1 MATGPTRPLG
11 SYRRIRRRWLL
22 WLVLA
27 LAALALVFGAVS
39 GFYIDVL
46 WFREVGYSTVFWTR
60 FWSRILLALVFGLAF
75 FILLYANLL
84 LARRL
89 RPRYRAFSPE
99 EEAIDRYREA
109 FEPYARWALPVLA
122 LVFAVFA
129 AAGVAGQWE
138 SFQLWRV
145 SGDISFGQVD
155 PRFGRDVS
163 FYLLSLPFQEFVQ
176 GWLFASL
183 IVITLITAVAHYLWG
198 GIRLRSATERFTPQ
212 VKAHLSVL
220 AGLVVLV
227 HAWGYRLGQFD
238 LLVSPRGVV
247 TGASYTD
254 VHAQLPALRILV
266 IIALLC
272 AALLIV
278 NIFRRGWALPIVAI
292 GLLVLTSIVAG
303 ALVPAFVQRFQV
315 APQELQRERPYIE
328 DNIEFTRMA
337 YGLDRVETRTFPAE
351 PTVTTDEVDAAQDT
365 IENIRLWNPDIIK
378 ASFQQ
383 LQRIQ
388 PYYEF
393 HDVDVDRYEVEG
405 ARRVVMISPR
415 EVRQSG
421 IPAGG
426 RTWQNEHLFYTHG
439 YGVVASRVDETTTE
453 GAPSFIASDIPPTG
467 SLALEMD
474 RPQLY
479 FQEDTDIQYA
489 VVGTRTQELDFP
501 EGEGGGQALTR
512 YDGEGG
518 IEVGGFLRRLA
529 FAWRYRDVNLLIS
542 GLVTPESRVLINTD
556 LPTRVQKIAPFLSY
570 DHDPY
575 SALVD
580 GRLVWIWDAYTTSDR
595 FPYSERQN
603 LGALAGPGS
612 GLPPS
617 GNYVRNS
624 VKVVVDAFDGTTT
637 FYQIDQADP
646 IIRAWSRIFPGLLTP
661 ASEASSELREHFRY
675 PEDLFR
681 VQANLYANYH
691 VTDPTQFYSKGDF
704 WSVPRVPLDPER
716 TPISLEPYYV
726 LLPLAEDGE
735 SRFVLIQPFTP
746 LNRPNMVSWMA
757 ADSDPEEY
765 GQLTSFT
772 FGGRNVRGPGQ
783 AAVLMHQDPEVSRE
797 TSLLDQRGSN
807 VIYGDLLAI
816 PIGQSFLYVQPLY
829 LQSQQAQEAIPEM
842 KRVVVA
848 NGEEVGFAPT
858 LEEAV
863 ALSLGEAVAP
873 TEPTEPGAPTEP
885 GVPGDVAALLAE
897 AEQHFDRAEAALAAG
912 DLATYEAEIE
922 EAQRLVAQAA
932 ELAGAAGRG
941 APTTEPGS

>member
-1 MATGPTRPLG
+1 MTTRPLNA
-11 SYRRIRRRWLL
+11 YRRIRRRWLL
-22 WLVLA
+22 WLILA
-27 LAALALVFGAVS
+27 LAALAIVFGAVS

-60 FWSRILLALVFGLAF
+60 FWSRLLLALVFGLAF
-75 FILLYANLL
+75 FVLLYANLL
-84 LARRL
+84 LVRRL
-89 RPRYRAFSPE
+89 RPRYRVFSPE
-99 EEAIDRYREA
+99 EEAVDRYREA
-109 FEPYARWALPVLA
+109 FEPFARWALPALS

-138 SFQLWRV
+138 SFQLWRA

-155 PRFGRDVS
+155 PLFGRDVS

-183 IVITLITAVAHYLWG
+183 IVITLVTAAAHYLWG
-198 GIRLRSATERFTPQ
+198 GIRLRSPTERFTPQ

-238 LLVSPRGVV
+238 LLVSPRGTV

-254 VHAQLPALRILV
+254 INAQLPALRILV

-272 AALLIV
+272 SVLLIV

-337 YGLDRVETRTFPAE
+337 YGLDRVQTRPFPAAA
-351 PTVTTDEVDAAQDT
+351 TVRAEEVETAQST
-365 IENIRLWNPDIIK
+365 VENIRLWNPDIIK

-393 HDVDVDRYEVEG
+393 HDVDVDRYEVDG

-439 YGVVASRVDETTTE
+439 FGVVASRVDETTTE
-453 GAPSFIASDIPPTG
+453 GAPSFVASDIPTTG
-467 SLALEMD
+467 SLAPELE

-479 FQEDTDIQYA
+479 FQEDADVAYTL
-489 VVGTRTQELDFP
+489 VGAQSQELDFP
-501 EGEGGGQALTR
+501 QGEGGGQALTR

-518 IEVGGFLRRLA
+518 IEVGGFFRRLA

-542 GLVTPESRVLINTD
+542 GLITPESRMLINTD
-556 LPTRVQKIAPFLSY
+556 LPTRVEKIAPFLSY

-575 SALVD
+575 SAIVD
-580 GRLVWIWDAYTTSDR
+580 GRLVWIWDAYTTTDR

-603 LGALAGPGS
+603 LAALAGAGS
-612 GLPPS
+612 GLPTS
-617 GNYVRNS
+617 ANYVRNS

-646 IIRAWSRIFPGLLTP
+646 IIRAWSRVFPDLLTP
-661 ASEASSELREHFRY
+661 LSEASPELRAHFRY

-681 VQANLYANYH
+681 VQASLYANYH

-704 WSVPRVPLDPER
+704 WSIPQVPIDPED
-716 TPISLEPYYV
+716 PPVPLEPYYV
-726 LLPLAEDGE
+726 LLPLDEGGD
-735 SRFVLIQPFTP
+735 SRFLLIQPFTP

-757 ADSDPEEY
+757 ADSDPETY

-807 VIYGDLLAI
+807 VIYGDLLAV
-816 PIGQSFLYVQPLY
+816 PIGESFLYVQPLY
-829 LQSQQAQEAIPEM
+829 LQSQQVEEAIPEM

-848 NGEEVGFAPT
+848 NGEEVGFAST

-863 ALSLGEAVAP
+863 ALSIGEDVEP
-873 TEPTEPGAPTEP
+873 TEPTEPGQPPEP
-885 GVPGDVAALLAE
+885 GVPDDVAALLAE
-897 AEQHFDRAEAALAAG
+897 AEEHFERAEAALAEG
-912 DLATYEAEIE
+912 DLATYETEIE

-932 ELAGAAGRG
+932 ELAA
-941 APTTEPGS
+941 TPGDADGG